1 MKHRSDDF
9 IMSRKSVRTYDGRKL
24 SDADLDRI
32 HEVISG
38 LSNPFGAEVSF
49 RLLDAETLGLSSP
62 VIAGEKTYVAAV
74 MKRTG
79 FSEAVYGYVFEDFVL
94 KVWELGFGTVW
105 IGGTM
110 NRESFEKAAALTEDE
125 IMPCVTPI
133 GRPAE
138 KRSLRETVMRKGV
151 MADTR
156 KPFEE
161 LFFTDGFDTPMSPDS
176 AGGMK
181 EAFELTRWAPS
192 AVNKQPWRI
201 VRKDGEYHFF
211 EKRDKPKASDK
222 TGDLQKIDV
231 GIALRHFT
239 IGASDAGYTPS
250 VVFAD
255 PGIETP
261 DGTIYVATVTGC

>member
-1 MKHRSDDF
+1 MSTLSEI

-32 HEVISG
+32 NEVIAG

-49 RLLDAETLGLSSP
+49 RILDAETHGLSSP

-74 MKRTG
+74 MKKTD

-110 NRESFEKAAALTEDE
+110 NRELFERAAALKDDE

-133 GRPAE
+133 GRPSE
-138 KRSLRETVMRKGV
+138 KRSIRETVMRKGV
-151 MADTR
+151 RADTR
-156 KPFEE
+156 KPFGE
-161 LFFTDGFDTPMSPDS
+161 LFFTDGFSAPMSPDS
-176 AGGMK
+176 AGDLK

-201 VRKDGEYHFF
+201 VAKDGAYHFF
-211 EKRDKPKASDK
+211 EKRDRPRAGDK

-239 IGASDAGYTPS
+239 AGAAEAGYTPS

-261 DGTIYVATVTGC
+261 DGTFYVSTVTGC